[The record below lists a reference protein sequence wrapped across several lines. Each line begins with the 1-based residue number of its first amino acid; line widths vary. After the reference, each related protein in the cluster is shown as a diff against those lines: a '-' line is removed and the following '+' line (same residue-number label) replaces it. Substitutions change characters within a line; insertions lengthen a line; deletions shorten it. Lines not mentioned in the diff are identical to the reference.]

1 MRNVGVLLCTGNS
14 GSIDG
19 VNDDR
24 FSDEI
29 AFVCAVKREELIC
42 LIKDERIGVNVAVFP
57 SQVTELQKGQ
67 LQVRREWGAHTW
79 HFSGVKGLQGCESP
93 TVSGSKCGPAAR
105 QV

>member
-29 AFVCAVKREELIC
+29 TFVCAVKREELIR
-42 LIKDERIGVNVAVFP
+42 LIKDERIGANVAVFT
-57 SQVTELQKGQ
+57 SQITELQKDQ
-67 LQVRREWGAHTW
+67 SQVQRKR
-79 HFSGVKGLQGCESP
+79 SP
-93 TVSGSKCGPAAR
+93 YT
-105 QV
+105 